1 MSHDQNPPRGFF
13 MFRREAEK
21 LVKNPEDLAK
31 KVEAARQKL
40 DAKSGTMREMRGE
53 LSRLFRMV
61 KAYGQG
67 DYRKIPWKTLV
78 TGVGAI
84 LYFLNPLDL
93 VPDFLFGIGLVDDAT
108 VLAFCLG
115 ALKGDLDAFGR
126 WEGQKA
132 AETTPPL
139 P

>member
-1 MSHDQNPPRGFF
+1 MSNDKKPPRGFF

-31 KVEAARQKL
+31 TIDAARQKL
-40 DAKSGTMREMRGE
+40 DVKSGSMKEIKGE
-53 LSRLFRMV
+53 LFRLLRMI

-67 DYRKIPWKTLV
+67 EYRKIPWKTLV

-126 WEGQKA
+126 WEDKK
-132 AETTPPL
+132 EVDSHT
-139 P
+139 

>member
-1 MSHDQNPPRGFF
+1 MSNDKKPPRGFF

-31 KVEAARQKL
+31 TIDAARQKL
-40 DAKSGTMREMRGE
+40 DVKSGSMKEIKGE
-53 LSRLFRMV
+53 LFRLLRMI

-67 DYRKIPWKTLV
+67 EYRKIPWKTLV

-126 WEGQKA
+126 WEDKK
-132 AETTPPL
+132 EVESHT
-139 P
+139 

>member
-1 MSHDQNPPRGFF
+1 

-31 KVEAARQKL
+31 KVDAARQKL
-40 DAKSGTMREMRGE
+40 EAKSGSMQEIKGE
-53 LSRLFRMV
+53 LFRLFRMMN
-61 KAYGQG
+61 AYGQG

-115 ALKGDLDAFGR
+115 ALKGDLDAFRR
-126 WEGQKA
+126 WEDKKA
-132 AETTPPL
+132 EDSPTTSARPE
-139 P
+139 

>member
-1 MSHDQNPPRGFF
+1 MTQDKKPPRGFF

-31 KVEAARQKL
+31 TIDAARQKL
-40 DAKSGTMREMRGE
+40 DVKSGARKEIKGE
-53 LSRLFRMV
+53 LFRLFRMI

-67 DYRKIPWKTLV
+67 DYRKLPWKTLI

-126 WEGQKA
+126 WEEKK
-132 AETTPPL
+132 EVESRTPAP
-139 P
+139 

>member
-1 MSHDQNPPRGFF
+1 

-21 LVKNPEDLAK
+21 LVNNPDDLAK
-31 KVEAARQKL
+31 TIDAAGQKL
-40 DAKSGTMREMRGE
+40 DAKSSSMQEIKGE
-53 LSRLFRMV
+53 LFRLFRMI

-115 ALKGDLDAFGR
+115 ALKGDLDAFKR
-126 WEGQKA
+126 WEDTK
-132 AETTPPL
+132 EEESPPPL

>member
-1 MSHDQNPPRGFF
+1 MSNDKKPPRGFF

-31 KVEAARQKL
+31 TIDAARQKL
-40 DAKSGTMREMRGE
+40 DVKSGSMKELKGE
-53 LSRLFRMV
+53 LFRLLRMI

-67 DYRKIPWKTLV
+67 DYKKIPWKTLV

-126 WEGQKA
+126 WEDKK
-132 AETTPPL
+132 EVESHT
-139 P
+139 

>member
-1 MSHDQNPPRGFF
+1 VSNDKKPPRGFF

-31 KVEAARQKL
+31 TIDAARQKL
-40 DAKSGTMREMRGE
+40 DVKSGSMKELKGE
-53 LSRLFRMV
+53 LFRLLRMI

-67 DYRKIPWKTLV
+67 DYKKIPWKTLV

-126 WEGQKA
+126 WEDKK
-132 AETTPPL
+132 EVESHT
-139 P
+139 